1 MREREIFLSLTL
13 KCQKATTLFLGGKKR
28 KDYGSHS
35 IIFFSFIAARGA
47 GRWDLRVRSRLGPA
61 GKNKTRINQSCKNF
75 WIYLGNYVLFLRTRS
90 LTARRTSPMASARST
105 SYWSTK
111 RRLGLRR
118 PPPPRLRGLEAGLR
132 APRPPPPKRTIGWTP
147 PRPRC
152 RRLHRPRPPLRP
164 GPCLPILNSR
174 DRGRESE

>member
-61 GKNKTRINQSCKNF
+61 GKNKTRINQSCKKY
-75 WIYLGNYVLFLRTRS
+75 WIYLGIYVCFQNSIADRTTYFSDGERKIDFV
-90 LTARRTSPMASARST
+90 LVYEEKTASSSSSAAAAGAGGGPPGTTASSSEADDRVDPSSTSASASASAST
-105 SYWSTK
+105 S
-111 RRLGLRR
+111 
-118 PPPPRLRGLEAGLR
+118 A
-132 APRPPPPKRTIGWTP
+132 APGALSSDPEQ
-147 PRPRC
+147 
-152 RRLHRPRPPLRP
+152 P
-164 GPCLPILNSR
+164 GS
-174 DRGRESE
+174 GKGK